1 MDRTKI
7 LRELKKSYM
16 AASNFST
23 MQDNSAHG
31 EDSLLT
37 RDLGNDE
44 FLDVVMD
51 GVTGHGGGDAS
62 RELSEALSQGEVNTV
77 EEVVAILADVNDE
90 FFQVGQGRFLL
101 TTVSAALYRGGRLH
115 VVAAGDSPIFLITK
129 DSHSRLCG
137 RAGGFLHVGVARSIG
152 AAAELGDLAMVE
164 LEVEPGARLVLAT
177 DGVTDNM
184 QADELAEIVRSS
196 SSPEQATHRV
206 DEIISGRLVEGKV
219 PETLGVRF
227 RYDDRTAIVRF
238 FE

>member
-1 MDRTKI
+1 
-7 LRELKKSYM
+7 M
-16 AASNFST
+16 AASDFST
-23 MQDNSAHG
+23 LQDNSAHG

-37 RDLGNDE
+37 RDLGNGE

-62 RELSEALSQGEVNTV
+62 RELTEALSQAEVNTV
-77 EEVVAILADVNDE
+77 EDVVAILTDVNDE

-101 TTVSAALYRGGRLH
+101 TTVSAALYRGGHLH
-115 VVAAGDSPIFLITK
+115 VVAAGDSPIFLVTQ
-129 DSHSRLCG
+129 DSHQRLCG
-137 RAGGFLHVGVARSIG
+137 RAGGFLHVGVARAIG
-152 AAAELGDLAMVE
+152 AAAELGDLALVE
-164 LEVEPGARLVLAT
+164 LEVEAGARLVLVT

-184 QADELAEIVRSS
+184 QADELAEIVRTS
-196 SSPEQATHRV
+196 SSPGQATQRIE
-206 DEIISGRLVEGKV
+206 EIISERLVEGRV